1 MERYDEFVH
10 RNNTRINKHIHTK
23 QNMSSFSSF
32 HATTTDFK
40 SAWTDSLVKSVLD
53 SHAHVHGY
61 ADFQKRSYE
70 HFMDEL
76 LPHIVEEHAHIV
88 YESKTTHQKHVVT
101 LGQLTMAKPNH
112 READG
117 KVGRR

>member
-1 MERYDEFVH
+1 
-10 RNNTRINKHIHTK
+10 
-23 QNMSSFSSF
+23 MSSFSSF
-32 HATTTDFK
+32 HAATTDFK

-76 LPHIVEEHAHIV
+76 LPHIV